1 VYRVPISLFR
11 GIARLRTSYA
21 LGFRFHFFSV
31 LSSFLKMTT
40 TLENSP
46 QQTTTDLKS
55 LASDVVRRAK
65 EGGASAAECVIRE
78 GDEFSTTVRLGQVE
92 TLKES
97 GSRSIGVRVFFGQ
110 RAASTYSSDFSPA
123 GIERMLKSALELARI
138 TSEDPYAGIPE
149 VTELGSIKGNL
160 DLYHE
165 DVYSLPGA
173 ERIDYARRAEK
184 AALDS
189 DARIKNSD
197 GGSFDAAT
205 GQKILVNSHGFVG
218 QYRRSYCSVAAVPIA
233 QDESGNMQRDYW
245 YSVSRSLGHLEP
257 AERVGKEAARRTLR
271 RLGARKAK
279 TATVPVILDPM
290 VARSMLEHI
299 FEGVNGDSVYRGAS
313 FLAGKLG
320 ERIAGTNVTVVD
332 DGTMVGGFGT
342 SPFDGEGVPTRRTVV
357 IEKGVLKSYLL
368 NTYTAKKLGL
378 ATTANA
384 SRGLAGTPGIGPG
397 NYFLEPGS
405 KTAKQIIGEIKDG
418 LYVTEFL
425 GHGANLVTGD
435 YSRGASGMWIVNGEL
450 AYPVEEITVAGN
462 LKEMFKNIS
471 EIGSDLEF
479 RGSVA
484 SPTIRMDGLTV
495 GGE

>member
-1 VYRVPISLFR
+1 
-11 GIARLRTSYA
+11 
-21 LGFRFHFFSV
+21 
-31 LSSFLKMTT
+31 MTT
-40 TLENSP
+40 TLET
-46 QQTTTDLKS
+46 QATKQALDLKQ
-55 LASDVVRRAK
+55 LAIDVVSRAMK
-65 EGGASAAECVIRE
+65 SGATAAECVVRE
-78 GDEFSTTVRLGQVE
+78 GDEFSTMVRLGQVE
-92 TLKES
+92 TLQES

-123 GIERMLKSALELARI
+123 GIERMLKSALELAKI
-138 TSEDPYAGIPE
+138 TSEDPYSGIPE
-149 VTELGSIKGNL
+149 AGKFGSLSGNL

-173 ERIDYARRAEK
+173 ARIEYARRAEK
-184 AALDS
+184 AALDF
-189 DARIKNSD
+189 DPRIKNSD

-205 GQKILVNSHGFVG
+205 GRKVLANSHGFVG
-218 QYRRSYCSVAAVPIA
+218 EYRRSYCSVAAVPIA
-233 QDESGNMQRDYW
+233 QDEHGGMQRDYW
-245 YSVSRSLGHLEP
+245 YSVARSLAKLES
-257 AERVGKEAARRTLR
+257 AELVGKEAARRTLR
-271 RLGARKAK
+271 RLGARKVK
-279 TATVPVILDPM
+279 TAQVPVVLDPM
-290 VARSMLEHI
+290 VATSMLEHI
-299 FEGVNGDSVYRGAS
+299 FEGVNGDSIYRGAS

-320 ERIAGTNVTVVD
+320 QKIAGANVSVID
-332 DGTMVGGFGT
+332 DGTMSGGFGT
-342 SPFDGEGVPTRRTVV
+342 TPFDGEGIPTRRTVV
-357 IEKGVLKSYLL
+357 IEDGILKSYLL

-378 ATTANA
+378 ETTANA

-405 KTAKQIIGEIKDG
+405 KTPNEIIANIKDG

-450 AYPVEEITVAGN
+450 AFPVEEITVAGN
-462 LKEMFKNIS
+462 LKDMFNNIS

-484 SPTIRMDGLTV
+484 SPTIRIDGLTV